1 MTLRERFLDGMSNTA
16 CTVTVVTTDGAA
28 GRHGATVSAMASV
41 SADTPQPTLLVCMNQ
56 TSATAQAIKT
66 NGVFCVNILRDDQSE
81 ISDCFAKRWKTE
93 DGDKF
98 SSGDWDADLNG
109 SPRVSNGLVAF
120 GCSLSSW
127 QKVGTHY
134 IFFGAVQEVSLAEE
148 GLPLLYAN
156 RTYSSPVAIHA
167 KR

>member
-41 SADTPQPTLLVCMNQ
+41 SADMPEPTLLICINQ

-66 NGVFCVNILRDDQSE
+66 NGLFCVNILRDSQSD

-98 SSGDWDADLNG
+98 SYGSWIPTING
-109 SPRVSNGLVAF
+109 SPRVGDGLVSF
-120 GCSLSSW
+120 SCNLSSW

-134 IFFGAVQEVSLAEE
+134 IFFGAVQEVTLAGE
-148 GLPLLYAN
+148 GSPLLYAN
-156 RTYSSPVAIHA
+156 RSYGSAVAIA

>member
-41 SADTPQPTLLVCMNQ
+41 SADMPEPTLLICINQ

-66 NGVFCVNILRDDQSE
+66 NGVFCVNILRDSQSD

-98 SSGDWDADLNG
+98 SYGSWVTTLNG
-109 SPRVSNGLVAF
+109 SPRVGDGLVSF
-120 GCSLSSW
+120 SCNLSSW

-134 IFFGAVQEVSLAEE
+134 IFFGAVQEVTLA
-148 GLPLLYAN
+148 GDGSPLLYAN
-156 RTYSSPVAIHA
+156 RSYGSPVAIA